1 MSEMTIGMSKED
13 FKEQFPKAV
22 LYGRVFFDPVNY
34 GVIAVKSSKLQL
46 SVNIDKNATRSP
58 AGDYRN
64 KGV

>member
-1 MSEMTIGMSKED
+1 MGEMTIGMSKED

-34 GVIAVKSSKLQL
+34 GVICISSNKPSQNPIKKSI
-46 SVNIDKNATRSP
+46 IDDISFTT
-58 AGDYRN
+58 RN

>member
-1 MSEMTIGMSKED
+1 MGEMTIGMSKED

-34 GVIAVKSSKLQL
+34 GVICISSNKTSQNPIKKRIID
-46 SVNIDKNATRSP
+46 NISFTT
-58 AGDYRN
+58 RN